1 MNIILKESISSHI
14 KVMEFLLKDEKY
26 LNSVNL
32 AIKALVKSCKN
43 NHHILIFGNGG
54 SASDANHFSAELVCT
69 FKKKNRKA
77 INCISLTSN
86 TSILTAWG
94 NDKDFDDCFARQISA
109 FNGNKVICIGISTS
123 GKSKNIVKGLKEAKK
138 NGFKTIAL
146 IGSSSEIIKKYS
158 DIIISIKAKDTDR
171 IQEAHLFT
179 YHFLCQEIEKQI

>member
-1 MNIILKESISSHI
+1 MELIQSQGVSLESLVRGIMGII
-14 KVMEFLLKDEKY
+14 FLL
-26 LNSVNL
+26 
-32 AIKALVKSCKN
+32 
-43 NHHILIFGNGG
+43 LI
-54 SASDANHFSAELVCT
+54 SYVFST
-69 FKKKNRKA
+69 NRKA